1 MFDDFFIRAL
11 VAGVGIAIVAGPLGC
26 LVIWRRLSYF
36 GDTLSHSALLGVTL
50 AYSFSLNIAFSVF
63 VISAVVALLL
73 VSLQKSTKLAG
84 DSLLGLL
91 AHSTLAIGLVLIG
104 FLSYIRFDL
113 MGLLF
118 GDILAV
124 TTADIGLVWI
134 GGSIILIILYFI
146 WKSLFSATVN
156 YDLSAAEG
164 MRPEVSNFIFTLLLA
179 GVIALSIKMIGALL
193 ITGLLLIPAAIARNI
208 SNSPRQMIVIAILSG
223 ILSVVVGLFASLEI
237 NTSSGPSIIVVALI
251 LFIISLVPLE
261 IKGQLQKRWQFG
273 NLEYVFRNFKLN

>member
-11 VAGVGIAIVAGPLGC
+11 IAGIGIAIVVGPLGC
-26 LVIWRRLSYF
+26 FVIWRRLSYF

-50 AYSFSLNIAFSVF
+50 AYSFSLNISLSVF
-63 VISAVVALLL
+63 VVSAVVALLL
-73 VSLQKSTKLAG
+73 INLQKRTKLAG

-124 TTADIGLVWI
+124 TIEDIALVWV
-134 GGSIILIILYFI
+134 GGFVILGILYFI

-164 MRPEVSNFIFTLLLA
+164 MKPEVSNFIFTLLLA
-179 GVIALSIKMIGALL
+179 GVIAISIKMIGALL
-193 ITGLLLIPAAIARNI
+193 ITGLLLIPAATARNI
-208 SNSPRQMIVIAILSG
+208 SNSPNQMVLLATLVGIISVIA
-223 ILSVVVGLFASLEI
+223 GLFTSLEL
-237 NTSSGPSIIVVALI
+237 NTSSGPTIIVVALI

-261 IKGQLQKRWQFG
+261 IKGHLQK
-273 NLEYVFRNFKLN
+273 

>member
-11 VAGVGIAIVAGPLGC
+11 IAGVGIAIVVGPLGC
-26 LVIWRRLSYF
+26 FVIWRRLSYF

-50 AYSFSLNIAFSVF
+50 AYSFSLNISLSVF
-63 VISAVVALLL
+63 IISAVVALLL
-73 VSLQKSTKLAG
+73 INLQKRTKLAG

-124 TTADIGLVWI
+124 TIEDIALVWV
-134 GGSIILIILYFI
+134 GGSVILGILYFI

-164 MRPEVSNFIFTLLLA
+164 MKPEVSNFIFTLLLA

-193 ITGLLLIPAAIARNI
+193 ITGLLLIPAATARNI
-208 SNSPRQMIVIAILSG
+208 SNSPNQMVFLATLVGIISVIA
-223 ILSVVVGLFASLEI
+223 GLFTSLEL
-237 NTSSGPSIIVVALI
+237 NTSSGPTIIVVALM
-251 LFIISLVPLE
+251 LFIISLIPLE
-261 IKGQLQKRWQFG
+261 IKGQLQK
-273 NLEYVFRNFKLN
+273 

>member
-11 VAGVGIAIVAGPLGC
+11 IAGVGIAIVVGPLGC
-26 LVIWRRLSYF
+26 FVIWRRLSYF

-50 AYSFSLNIAFSVF
+50 AYSFSLNISLSVF
-63 VISAVVALLL
+63 IVSAVVAVLLIN
-73 VSLQKSTKLAG
+73 LQKRTKLAG

-124 TTADIGLVWI
+124 TIEDLALVWF
-134 GGSIILIILYFI
+134 GGFVILGILYFI

-156 YDLSAAEG
+156 FDLSAAEG
-164 MRPEVSNFIFTLLLA
+164 MKPEVSNLIFTLLLA

-193 ITGLLLIPAAIARNI
+193 ITGLLLIPAATARNI
-208 SNSPRQMIVIAILSG
+208 SNSPNQMVFLATLVGVISVIA
-223 ILSVVVGLFASLEI
+223 GLFTSLEL
-237 NTSSGPSIIVVALI
+237 NTSSGPTIIVVALI

-261 IKGQLQKRWQFG
+261 IKGHLQKW
-273 NLEYVFRNFKLN
+273 

>member
-11 VAGVGIAIVAGPLGC
+11 IAGVGIAIVVGPLGC
-26 LVIWRRLSYF
+26 FVIWRRLSYF

-50 AYSFSLNIAFSVF
+50 AYSFSLNISLSVF
-63 VISAVVALLL
+63 IISAVVALLL
-73 VSLQKSTKLAG
+73 INLQKRTKLAG

-124 TTADIGLVWI
+124 TIEDIALVWV
-134 GGSIILIILYFI
+134 GGFVILGILYFI

-164 MRPEVSNFIFTLLLA
+164 MKPEVSNFIFTLLLA

-193 ITGLLLIPAAIARNI
+193 ITGLLLIPAATARNI
-208 SNSPRQMIVIAILSG
+208 SNSPNQMVFLATLVGIISVIA
-223 ILSVVVGLFASLEI
+223 GLLTSLEL
-237 NTSSGPSIIVVALI
+237 NTSSGPTIIVVALI

-261 IKGQLQKRWQFG
+261 IKGQLQK
-273 NLEYVFRNFKLN
+273 

>member
-11 VAGVGIAIVAGPLGC
+11 IAGVGIAIVVGPLGC
-26 LVIWRRLSYF
+26 FVIWRRLSYF

-50 AYSFSLNIAFSVF
+50 AYSFSLNISLSVF
-63 VISAVVALLL
+63 IVSAIVALLL
-73 VSLQKSTKLAG
+73 INLQKRTKLAG

-124 TTADIGLVWI
+124 TIEDIALVWV
-134 GGSIILIILYFI
+134 GGFVILGILYFI
-146 WKSLFSATVN
+146 WNSLFSATVN

-164 MRPEVSNFIFTLLLA
+164 MKPEVSNFIFTLLLA

-193 ITGLLLIPAAIARNI
+193 ITGLLLIPAATARNI
-208 SNSPRQMIVIAILSG
+208 SNSPNQMVFFATLVGIISVIA
-223 ILSVVVGLFASLEI
+223 GLFTSLEI
-237 NTSSGPSIIVVALI
+237 NTSSGPTIIVVALI
-251 LFIISLVPLE
+251 LFIISLIPLE
-261 IKGQLQKRWQFG
+261 IKGQLQK
-273 NLEYVFRNFKLN
+273 

>member
-1 MFDDFFIRAL
+1 MFDDFFTRAL
-11 VAGVGIAIVAGPLGC
+11 IAGVGIAIIAGPLGC

-50 AYSFSLNIAFSVF
+50 AYAFSINITLSVF
-63 VISAVVALLL
+63 IISSVVAILLIN
-73 VSLQKSTKLAG
+73 LQKRTKLAG

-104 FLSYIRFDL
+104 FLSSIRFDL

-124 TTADIGLVWI
+124 TTDDIALVWI
-134 GGSIILIILYFI
+134 GGIIILGILYFI

-156 YDLSAAEG
+156 YDLAAAEG
-164 MRPEVSNFIFTLLLA
+164 MRPEISNLIFTLLLA

-193 ITGLLLIPAAIARNI
+193 ITGLLLIPAAIARNL
-208 SNSPRQMIVIAILSG
+208 SNSPKQMIIIAILAG
-223 ILSVVVGLFASLEI
+223 IASVVIGLFTSLEL
-237 NTSSGPSIIVVALI
+237 NTSSGPSIIVVSLA
-251 LFIISLVPLE
+251 LFILSLIPLE
-261 IKGQLQKRWQFG
+261 IRGQLQK
-273 NLEYVFRNFKLN
+273 

>member
-11 VAGVGIAIVAGPLGC
+11 IAGVGIAIIAGPLGC

-50 AYSFSLNIAFSVF
+50 AYAFSINITLSVF
-63 VISAVVALLL
+63 VISSIVAILLIN
-73 VSLQKSTKLAG
+73 LQKRTKLAG

-104 FLSYIRFDL
+104 FLSSIRFDL

-124 TTADIGLVWI
+124 TTEDIALVWI
-134 GGSIILIILYFI
+134 GGIIILGVLYFI

-156 YDLSAAEG
+156 YDLAAAEG
-164 MRPEVSNFIFTLLLA
+164 MRPEISNLIFTLLLA

-193 ITGLLLIPAAIARNI
+193 ITGLLLIPAAIARNL
-208 SNSPRQMIVIAILSG
+208 SNSPKQMIIIAILAG
-223 ILSVVVGLFASLEI
+223 IASVVLGLFTSLEL
-237 NTSSGPSIIVVALI
+237 NTSSGPSIVVVSLA
-251 LFIISLVPLE
+251 LFILSLIPLE
-261 IKGQLQKRWQFG
+261 IRGQLQK
-273 NLEYVFRNFKLN
+273 

>member
-11 VAGVGIAIVAGPLGC
+11 VAGVGIAIVVGPLGC
-26 LVIWRRLSYF
+26 FVIWRRLSYF

-50 AYSFSLNIAFSVF
+50 AYSFSLNISLSVF
-63 VISAVVALLL
+63 IVSAVVALLL
-73 VSLQKSTKLAG
+73 INLQKRTKLAG

-124 TTADIGLVWI
+124 TIEDIALVWV
-134 GGSIILIILYFI
+134 GGFVILGILYFI

-164 MRPEVSNFIFTLLLA
+164 MKPEVSNFIFTLLLA

-193 ITGLLLIPAAIARNI
+193 ITGLLLIPAATARNI
-208 SNSPRQMIVIAILSG
+208 SNSPNQMVFLATIVGIISVIA
-223 ILSVVVGLFASLEI
+223 GLLTSLEL
-237 NTSSGPSIIVVALI
+237 NTSSGPTIIVVALI
-251 LFIISLVPLE
+251 LFIVSLVPLE
-261 IKGQLQKRWQFG
+261 IKGQLQK
-273 NLEYVFRNFKLN
+273 

>member
-1 MFDDFFIRAL
+1 MFDDFFTRAL
-11 VAGVGIAIVAGPLGC
+11 IAGVGIAIIAGPLGC

-50 AYSFSLNIAFSVF
+50 AYAFSINITLSVF
-63 VISAVVALLL
+63 IISSVVAILLIN
-73 VSLQKSTKLAG
+73 LQKRTKLAG

-104 FLSYIRFDL
+104 FLSSIRFDL

-124 TTADIGLVWI
+124 TTNDIALVWI
-134 GGSIILIILYFI
+134 GGIIILGILYFI

-156 YDLSAAEG
+156 YDLAAAEG
-164 MRPEVSNFIFTLLLA
+164 MRPEISNLIFTLLLA

-193 ITGLLLIPAAIARNI
+193 ITGLLLIPAAIARNL
-208 SNSPRQMIVIAILSG
+208 SNSPKQMIIIAILAG
-223 ILSVVVGLFASLEI
+223 IASVVLGLFTSLEL
-237 NTSSGPSIIVVALI
+237 NTSSGPSIVVVSLA
-251 LFIISLVPLE
+251 LFILSLIPLE
-261 IKGQLQKRWQFG
+261 IRGQLQK
-273 NLEYVFRNFKLN
+273 

>member
-11 VAGVGIAIVAGPLGC
+11 IAGVGIAIVVGPLGC
-26 LVIWRRLSYF
+26 FVIWRRLSYF

-50 AYSFSLNIAFSVF
+50 AYSFSLNISLSVF
-63 VISAVVALLL
+63 IVSAIVALLL
-73 VSLQKSTKLAG
+73 INLQKKTKLAG

-124 TTADIGLVWI
+124 TIEDIALVWV
-134 GGSIILIILYFI
+134 GGFVILGILYFI

-164 MRPEVSNFIFTLLLA
+164 MKPEVSNFIFTLLLA

-193 ITGLLLIPAAIARNI
+193 ITGLLLIPAATARNI
-208 SNSPRQMIVIAILSG
+208 SNSPNKMVFFATLIGIISVI
-223 ILSVVVGLFASLEI
+223 VGLFTSLEL
-237 NTSSGPSIIVVALI
+237 NTSSGPTIIVVALI

-261 IKGQLQKRWQFG
+261 IRGQLQK
-273 NLEYVFRNFKLN
+273 

>member
-1 MFDDFFIRAL
+1 MFDDFFTRAL
-11 VAGVGIAIVAGPLGC
+11 IAGVGIAIIAGPLGC

-50 AYSFSLNIAFSVF
+50 AYAFSMNITLSVF
-63 VISAVVALLL
+63 IISSVVAILLIN
-73 VSLQKSTKLAG
+73 LQKRTKLAG

-104 FLSYIRFDL
+104 FLSSIRFDL

-124 TTADIGLVWI
+124 TTDDIALVWI
-134 GGSIILIILYFI
+134 GGIIILGILYFI

-156 YDLSAAEG
+156 YDLAAAEG
-164 MRPEVSNFIFTLLLA
+164 MRPEISNLIFTLLLA

-193 ITGLLLIPAAIARNI
+193 ITGLLLIPAAIARNL
-208 SNSPRQMIVIAILSG
+208 SNSPKQMIIIAILAG
-223 ILSVVVGLFASLEI
+223 IASVVLGLFTSLEL
-237 NTSSGPSIIVVALI
+237 NTSSGPSIIVVSLA
-251 LFIISLVPLE
+251 LFILSLIPLE
-261 IKGQLQKRWQFG
+261 IRGQLQK
-273 NLEYVFRNFKLN
+273 

>member
-1 MFDDFFIRAL
+1 MLDDFFIRAL
-11 VAGVGIAIVAGPLGC
+11 VAGLGIAIVTGPLGC
-26 LVIWRRLSYF
+26 FVIWRRLSYF

-50 AYSFSLNIAFSVF
+50 AYSFSVNISLSVF
-63 VISAVVALLL
+63 VVSAVVALLL
-73 VSLQKSTKLAG
+73 INLQKRTKLAG

-124 TTADIGLVWI
+124 TIEDIALVWV
-134 GGSIILIILYFI
+134 GGFVILGILYFI

-164 MRPEVSNFIFTLLLA
+164 MKPEVSNFIFTLLLA
-179 GVIALSIKMIGALL
+179 GVIAISIKMIGALL
-193 ITGLLLIPAAIARNI
+193 ITGLLLIPAATARNI
-208 SNSPRQMIVIAILSG
+208 SNSPNQMVLLATLVGIISVIA
-223 ILSVVVGLFASLEI
+223 GLFTSLEL
-237 NTSSGPSIIVVALI
+237 NTSSGPTIIVVALI

-261 IKGQLQKRWQFG
+261 IKGQLQK
-273 NLEYVFRNFKLN
+273 

>member
-11 VAGVGIAIVAGPLGC
+11 IAGIGIAIVVGPLGC
-26 LVIWRRLSYF
+26 FVIWRRLSYF

-50 AYSFSLNIAFSVF
+50 AYSFSLNISLSVF
-63 VISAVVALLL
+63 IVSAVVALLL
-73 VSLQKSTKLAG
+73 INLQKKTKLAG

-124 TTADIGLVWI
+124 TIEDIALVWI
-134 GGSIILIILYFI
+134 GGFVILGILYFI

-164 MRPEVSNFIFTLLLA
+164 MKPEVSNFIFTLLLA

-193 ITGLLLIPAAIARNI
+193 ITGLLLIPAATARNI
-208 SNSPRQMIVIAILSG
+208 SNTPNQMVILSTLVGIISVIA
-223 ILSVVVGLFASLEI
+223 GLFTSLEL
-237 NTSSGPSIIVVALI
+237 NTSSGPTIIVVALI

-261 IKGQLQKRWQFG
+261 IKGQLQK
-273 NLEYVFRNFKLN
+273 

>member
-1 MFDDFFIRAL
+1 MFDDFFTRAL
-11 VAGVGIAIVAGPLGC
+11 IAGVGIAIIAGPLGC

-50 AYSFSLNIAFSVF
+50 AYAFSINITLSVF
-63 VISAVVALLL
+63 IISSVVAILLIN
-73 VSLQKSTKLAG
+73 LQKRTKLAG

-104 FLSYIRFDL
+104 FLSSIRFDL

-124 TTADIGLVWI
+124 TIEDIALVWI
-134 GGSIILIILYFI
+134 GGIIILGILYFI

-156 YDLSAAEG
+156 YDLAAAEG
-164 MRPEVSNFIFTLLLA
+164 MRPEISNLIFTLLLA

-193 ITGLLLIPAAIARNI
+193 ITGLLLIPAAIARNL
-208 SNSPRQMIVIAILSG
+208 SNSPKQMIIIAILAG
-223 ILSVVVGLFASLEI
+223 IASVVLGLFTSLEL
-237 NTSSGPSIIVVALI
+237 NTSSGPSIVVVSLA
-251 LFIISLVPLE
+251 LFILSLIPLE
-261 IKGQLQKRWQFG
+261 IRGQLQK
-273 NLEYVFRNFKLN
+273 